1 MPRAMTRT
9 DAGYGRSVNRFEARN
24 VSTAEVPVAIEEI
37 WAVLRSPET
46 LAELT
51 PLLDSIAVSGD
62 HWCWQMG
69 GFSALGVEIA
79 PSFTERMDFIEH
91 ESIRFTH
98 DPPAGSDERAGAD
111 GLYTLET
118 LEPGRTRLEIDITLH
133 VQLPLPRMSR
143 GAVERIMS
151 STMVRT
157 GNVFADRLYERLGV
171 DPADA
176 SQSTVRA

>member
-1 MPRAMTRT
+1 M
-9 DAGYGRSVNRFEARN
+9 GRFVNRFEARN
-24 VSTAEVPVAIEEI
+24 VSTAEVPAPIEDI

-51 PLLDSIAVSGD
+51 PLLDSITVSGD

-79 PSFTERMDFIEH
+79 PSFTERMDFVEQQ
-91 ESIRFTH
+91 SIRFTH
-98 DPPAGSDERAGAD
+98 EPPAGSTERAGAD
-111 GLYTLET
+111 GLYTLEAMG
-118 LEPGRTRLEIDITLH
+118 PDRTRLDIDITLH
-133 VQLPLPRMSR
+133 VELPLPRASR
-143 GAVERIMS
+143 RAVERIMS

-157 GNVFADRLYERLGV
+157 GNVFAERLYARLGV

-176 SQSTVRA
+176 TQSTVRA

>member
-1 MPRAMTRT
+1 MTCT
-9 DAGYGRSVNRFEARN
+9 DAGYGGTVNRFEARN
-24 VSTAEVPVAIEEI
+24 VSTAEVPAPIEDI

-51 PLLDSIAVSGD
+51 PLLDSITVSGD

-79 PSFTERMDFIEH
+79 PSFTERMDFVEQ

-98 DPPAGSDERAGAD
+98 EPPAGASERAGAD
-111 GLYTLET
+111 GLYTLEAMG
-118 LEPGRTRLEIDITLH
+118 PDRTRLDIDITLH
-133 VQLPLPRMSR
+133 VELPLPRASR
-143 GAVERIMS
+143 RAVERIMS

-157 GNVFADRLYERLGV
+157 GNVFAERLYARLGV
-171 DPADA
+171 DPTAA
-176 SQSTVRA
+176 TQSTVRA